1 MRLSG
6 VIVPESSNCTNPVR
20 SIRNG
25 VPQQRKQMKKYRVT
39 LYYHSSIDVE
49 VEADNEKEAI
59 EEAYCLAG
67 DPKYDAQLISN
78 VQEDADPDV
87 EEITEER

>member
-1 MRLSG
+1 MCL
-6 VIVPESSNCTNPVR
+6 
-20 SIRNG
+20 
-25 VPQQRKQMKKYRVT
+25 MKKYRVT

-49 VEADNEKEAI
+49 VEAESENEAI

-87 EEITEER
+87 EEITKEE